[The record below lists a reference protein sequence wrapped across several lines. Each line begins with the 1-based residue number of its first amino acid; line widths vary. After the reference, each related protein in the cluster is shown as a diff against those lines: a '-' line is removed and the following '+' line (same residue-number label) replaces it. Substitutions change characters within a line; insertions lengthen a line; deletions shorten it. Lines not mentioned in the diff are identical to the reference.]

1 MDFIKRHFGADFP
14 RAVLFDLDGT
24 LVDSAPDLAVAMDT
38 VLTRLALPVVGEERV
53 RGWVGNGAKKLVHR
67 ALAFAVGQVEHQISD
82 HRVDS
87 TLALF
92 LEEYRQ
98 TNGCYSHLYPGV
110 VDALKVWRSHRV
122 PMAVVTNKLV
132 EFVPTLLSGLDIDHY
147 FVALVG
153 GACTSQKK
161 PSAMPLLHA
170 CEVLNVP
177 PETCLMIGDSC
188 NDVQA
193 ARAAKMPVAAV
204 SYGYNHGES
213 IAGSHPDIVVG
224 SIFDLFR
231 R

>member
-1 MDFIKRHFGADFP
+1 
-14 RAVLFDLDGT
+14 
-24 LVDSAPDLAVAMDT
+24 
-38 VLTRLALPVVGEERV
+38 
-53 RGWVGNGAKKLVHR
+53 
-67 ALAFAVGQVEHQISD
+67 
-82 HRVDS
+82 
-87 TLALF
+87 
-92 LEEYRQ
+92 
-98 TNGCYSHLYPGV
+98 
-110 VDALKVWRSHRV
+110 
-122 PMAVVTNKLV
+122 MAVVTNKLV

-161 PSAMPLLHA
+161 PSALPLLHA

-204 SYGYNHGES
+204 NYGYNHGEP

-224 SIFDLFR
+224 SIFDLVR